1 MRDFSHDFFAAV
13 EEPVSPSDNFLYG
26 HFGTREVP
34 DEHNLL
40 ENQLN

>member
-13 EEPVSPSDNFLYG
+13 EEPISPSDNFFRD
-26 HFGTREVP
+26 HFGTREVHV
-34 DEHNLL
+34 EGNLL